1 MNTKIIKLDI
11 NKNLYDILVAKQGDT
26 KSRFLLFN
34 LLDGSIP
41 FSLENR
47 SVRVY
52 AIKPDG
58 TEVFN
63 DLIIT
68 DAAKGYCIL
77 ELTTQMLAV
86 AGTVKLEL
94 MVIEGE
100 KKLTS
105 NIFYMDVKKSINS
118 EKAVVS
124 TNEFGALLTA
134 LSSLNEYDNYKNEI
148 KNARGGQV
156 NLKTRLDNF
165 DEQLDNKTNYE
176 YVNNQISIAQLE
188 GASIDTTSFLTRSD
202 LDYLLIKSTNKFNPK
217 NLTNDKYL
225 VRGVLTDYVGWNTTE
240 FIRIQGTVMSL
251 KIFKTEDMTYV
262 QGEIDTWV
270 ELNNVYFAFYDSLY
284 QYITGGSADT
294 GSYLNQVPIPENA
307 KFIRFSQSNKLLND
321 TSALMFAF
329 SDLSDLKTI
338 DDYQKYCIELEG
350 SDYIRED
357 KLNQSIE
364 ITKSSLSRSATVKS
378 INRLGYDVYNSETPP
393 EHSLEGYTLALKY
406 GFDEI
411 LCDLRSTSDSYPVC
425 MHDATINRTARN
437 SDGTTL
443 SATNILDITYEQATS
458 YDYGLYKNAK
468 YKGTKL
474 LTLERVVK
482 FAKMNG
488 VTLHIETKCATSETE
503 LKMIENAVRT
513 VKKYNMSKFVS
524 WSATYSN
531 IAVLQKIISLDKYA
545 NVAIMPDTMTNERF
559 EALLKLKTGFNK
571 VFWFAWET
579 STIDDDML
587 NRFIDNEVGLEIG
600 TLNDCNEMKKLF
612 DGNLRYLTAIS
623 SDKLVARE
631 CLK

>member
-1 MNTKIIKLDI
+1 MNTEKLVKKVNKHDNDIIK
-11 NKNLYDILVAKQGDT
+11 
-26 KSRFLLFN
+26 
-34 LLDGSIP
+34 
-41 FSLENR
+41 
-47 SVRVY
+47 
-52 AIKPDG
+52 
-58 TEVFN
+58 
-63 DLIIT
+63 
-68 DAAKGYCIL
+68 
-77 ELTTQMLAV
+77 
-86 AGTVKLEL
+86 
-94 MVIEGE
+94 
-100 KKLTS
+100 
-105 NIFYMDVKKSINS
+105 
-118 EKAVVS
+118 
-124 TNEFGALLTA
+124 
-134 LSSLNEYDNYKNEI
+134 
-148 KNARGGQV
+148 V
-156 NLKTRLDNF
+156 N
-165 DEQLDNKTNYE
+165 EQLDNKTNYE
-176 YVNNQISIAQLE
+176 YVNNQISLAQLE

-202 LDYLLIKSTNKFNPK
+202 LDYLLIKSINKFNPAK
-217 NLTNDKYL
+217 LTKDKYL
-225 VRGVLTDYVGWNTTE
+225 VRGVLTDYIGWNTTE
-240 FIRIQGTVMSL
+240 FIRIQGTTISL

-294 GSYLNQVPIPENA
+294 GSYLNQVVIPENA
-307 KFIRFSQSNKLLND
+307 KFIRFSQSSKLLND
-321 TSALMFAF
+321 TSTLMFAF
-329 SDLSDLKTI
+329 SDLSYLTTI
-338 DDYQKYCIELEG
+338 DDYQKYCVELDG
-350 SDYIRED
+350 SDYIKEEELS
-357 KLNQSIE
+357 KSIDNVRGV
-364 ITKSSLSRSATVKS
+364 LGRSVTVKS

-393 EHSLEGYTLALKY
+393 EHSLEGYTLALEK

-425 MHDATINRTARN
+425 IHDATINRTARN

-443 SATNILDITYEQATS
+443 SATNILDITYEQASS
-458 YDYGLYKNAK
+458 YDYGLYKNTK

-488 VTLHIETKCATSETE
+488 VTLHIETKCGTSETE

-513 VKKYNMSKFVS
+513 VKKYNMSKFIS
-524 WSATYSN
+524 WSATHSN

-545 NVAIMPDTMTNERF
+545 NVATMPDTMTNDRF
-559 EALLKLKTGFNK
+559 IALKNLQTGFNR

>member
-1 MNTKIIKLDI
+1 MGVIADKIRRAILGGEVRDAIADGIEVVEQLREDYDRQVI
-11 NKNLYDILVAKQGDT
+11 N
-26 KSRFLLFN
+26 
-34 LLDGSIP
+34 
-41 FSLENR
+41 
-47 SVRVY
+47 
-52 AIKPDG
+52 
-58 TEVFN
+58 
-63 DLIIT
+63 
-68 DAAKGYCIL
+68 
-77 ELTTQMLAV
+77 
-86 AGTVKLEL
+86 AGN
-94 MVIEGE
+94 
-100 KKLTS
+100 S
-105 NIFYMDVKKSINS
+105 N
-118 EKAVVS
+118 A
-124 TNEFGALLTA
+124 
-134 LSSLNEYDNYKNEI
+134 EI
-148 KNARGGQV
+148 VDARGGEAK
-156 NLKTRLDNF
+156 LKDRLDNF
-165 DEQLDNKTNYE
+165 DSHLEQKTNYE

-188 GASIDTTSFLTRSD
+188 GAGIDTSSFLTRSD
-202 LDYLLIKSTNKFNPK
+202 LDYLLIKSINKFNPAK
-217 NLTNDKYL
+217 LTKDKYL
-225 VRGVLTDYVGWNTTE
+225 VRGVLTTYDGWNTTE
-240 FIRIQGTVMSL
+240 FIRIQGKTMSC
-251 KIFKTEDMTYV
+251 KIFKTEEMGNYIK
-262 QGEIDTWV
+262 GEPNTWV
-270 ELNNVYFAFYDSLY
+270 EVNNVYFAFYDSLY

-294 GSYLNQVPIPENA
+294 GSYLNQVSIPNNA

-321 TSALMFAF
+321 TSTLMFAF

-350 SDYIRED
+350 SDYIREEE
-357 KLNQSIE
+357 LNQNIE
-364 ITKSSLSRSATVKS
+364 NVNKNIENVNSNIKNVKDALSRSVTVKS

-411 LCDLRSTSDSYPVC
+411 LCDLRSTSDSYPIC
-425 MHDATINRTARN
+425 LHDATINRTARN
-437 SDGTTL
+437 TDGTTL
-443 SATNILDITYEQATS
+443 PTKNILDITYEQANS
-458 YDYGLYKNAK
+458 YDYGLYKNIK

-474 LTLERVVK
+474 LTLERAVK

-488 VTLHIETKCATSETE
+488 VTLHIETKCGTSETE

-524 WSATYSN
+524 WSATYGN

-600 TLNDCNEMKKLF
+600 TFNNAEEMKKLF
-612 DGNLRYLTAIS
+612 DGNLRYLTGIS

>member
-1 MNTKIIKLDI
+1 MNTEKL
-11 NKNLYDILVAKQGDT
+11 
-26 KSRFLLFN
+26 
-34 LLDGSIP
+34 
-41 FSLENR
+41 
-47 SVRVY
+47 
-52 AIKPDG
+52 
-58 TEVFN
+58 
-63 DLIIT
+63 
-68 DAAKGYCIL
+68 
-77 ELTTQMLAV
+77 
-86 AGTVKLEL
+86 
-94 MVIEGE
+94 
-100 KKLTS
+100 
-105 NIFYMDVKKSINS
+105 VKK
-118 EKAVVS
+118 
-124 TNEFGALLTA
+124 
-134 LSSLNEYDNYKNEI
+134 
-148 KNARGGQV
+148 V
-156 NLKTRLDNF
+156 NKHDDDIVKVN
-165 DEQLDNKTNYE
+165 EQLDNKTNYE

-202 LDYLLIKSTNKFNPK
+202 LDYLLIKSINKFNPK
-217 NLTNDKYL
+217 NLTKDKYL

-240 FIRIQGTVMSL
+240 FIRVQGTTMSC
-251 KIFKTEDMTYV
+251 KVFKTSDMTYI
-262 QGEIDTWV
+262 QGAENTWV

-284 QYITGGSADT
+284 RYITGGSADT

-307 KFIRFSQSNKLLND
+307 KFIRFAQSNKLLND
-321 TSALMFAF
+321 TSTLMFAF

-437 SDGTTL
+437 TDGSKPPT
-443 SATNILDITYEQATS
+443 TNILDITYEQANS
-458 YDYGLYKNAK
+458 YDYGLYKNIK

-474 LTLERVVK
+474 LTLERAVK

-488 VTLHIETKCATSETE
+488 VTLHIETKCGSSEVE
-503 LKMIENAVRT
+503 MKMIENAVRT

-559 EALLKLKTGFNK
+559 ESLLNLKTGFNK

-612 DGNLRYLTAIS
+612 NSNLRYLTAIS